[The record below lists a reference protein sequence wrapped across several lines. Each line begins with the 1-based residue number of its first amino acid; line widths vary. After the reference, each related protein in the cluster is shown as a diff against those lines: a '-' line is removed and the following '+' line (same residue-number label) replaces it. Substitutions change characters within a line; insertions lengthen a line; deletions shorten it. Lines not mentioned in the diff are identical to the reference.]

1 MTSNLKSQVTRKGMT
16 QTSQRTKAR
25 PEQIKN
31 AAGGYTFAVS
41 DLDQIKRF
49 LILGSEAT
57 YYQPGAEVTDENT
70 ATLRK
75 VLATQEGARAV
86 VDLIVEV
93 STQGRAAK
101 QDYAIFAL
109 ALASDPNTS
118 ADTGYALSKLP
129 AVARTATTL
138 IQFVGFALQFR
149 GWGRA
154 LKRAVAEW
162 YTDKGADKA
171 AFQAV
176 KYRQRDGWTHR
187 DLFRVSHP
195 TTVDPAFQ
203 ALGNYILK
211 DEVGDLTPEI
221 VKGFVLAQA
230 PDADYVA
237 LIEQYR
243 LTWEM
248 LPTQALND
256 ADVWRALIDNG
267 SLPLGALLRQLP
279 KLTRLGLFEKLK
291 DGSRLGVVVKRL
303 TDAEEIER
311 ARIHPIA
318 VLIALRTYAEGRSQ
332 RGDSTWDPSREVID
346 ALDKA
351 FYLAFKNV
359 VPSGKKF
366 LIGLDVSSSMG
377 SKFRDARGNVST
389 LSSRDISAALALV
402 TVATEPETH
411 VIGFTGGRSGYSYG
425 YGRGNAF
432 PKGGSGRLGN
442 SVSNLDSAVDPNR
455 RLDDVISQIS
465 GLPFGSTD
473 CSLPMLYA
481 LENGLR
487 PDVFLVITDNETW
500 AGEMQP
506 HEALEK
512 YRRETGIDAKLIV
525 LATSPTRST
534 ITDPND
540 VNSLDIVGFDSAAP
554 AIVSAFARGEF

>member
-75 VLATQEGARAV
+75 VLATQEGAHAV

-267 SLPLGALLRQLP
+267 
-279 KLTRLGLFEKLK
+279 
-291 DGSRLGVVVKRL
+291 
-303 TDAEEIER
+303 
-311 ARIHPIA
+311 
-318 VLIALRTYAEGRSQ
+318 
-332 RGDSTWDPSREVID
+332 
-346 ALDKA
+346 
-351 FYLAFKNV
+351 
-359 VPSGKKF
+359 
-366 LIGLDVSSSMG
+366 
-377 SKFRDARGNVST
+377 
-389 LSSRDISAALALV
+389 
-402 TVATEPETH
+402 
-411 VIGFTGGRSGYSYG
+411 
-425 YGRGNAF
+425 
-432 PKGGSGRLGN
+432 
-442 SVSNLDSAVDPNR
+442 
-455 RLDDVISQIS
+455 
-465 GLPFGSTD
+465 
-473 CSLPMLYA
+473 
-481 LENGLR
+481 
-487 PDVFLVITDNETW
+487 
-500 AGEMQP
+500 
-506 HEALEK
+506 
-512 YRRETGIDAKLIV
+512 
-525 LATSPTRST
+525 
-534 ITDPND
+534 
-540 VNSLDIVGFDSAAP
+540 
-554 AIVSAFARGEF
+554 

>member
-303 TDAEEIER
+303 TDAGEIER

>member
-1 MTSNLKSQVTRKGMT
+1 MTSNLKSVVTRKGMT
-16 QTSQRTKAR
+16 ATSQRTKAR

-57 YYQPGAEVTDENT
+57 YYQPGAEVTAENT

-75 VLATQEGARAV
+75 ALATPEGARAV

-221 VKGFVLAQA
+221 VKGFVLAQE
-230 PDADYVA
+230 PGADYVS
-237 LIEQYR
+237 LIKQYR

-248 LPTQALND
+248 LPTEALND
-256 ADVWRALIDNG
+256 ANIWRALIDNG

-279 KLTRLGLFEKLK
+279 RLTRLGLFEKLK
-291 DGSRLGVVVKRL
+291 DGSRLSAVVSKL
-303 TDAEEIER
+303 TNAEEIER
-311 ARIHPIA
+311 ARIHPIN

-332 RGDSTWDPSREVID
+332 RGDSTWTPSREVVD

-359 VPSGKKF
+359 DPSGKKF
-366 LIGLDVSSSMG
+366 LIGLDVSGSMG
-377 SKFRDARGNVST
+377 SKFRDPRGNVST

-411 VIGFTGGRSGYSYG
+411 VIGFTGGRTGYSYG
-425 YGRGNAF
+425 YGRGNKF
-432 PKGGSGRLGN
+432 PAGGTGRLGK
-442 SVSNLDSAVDPNR
+442 SVSDLDSAVDPNR
-455 RLDDVISQIS
+455 RLDDVIGQIS

-487 PDVFLVITDNETW
+487 PEVFLVITDNETW

-525 LATSPTRST
+525 MATSPSRNT

-554 AIVSAFARGEF
+554 QVVSAFARGEF